1 MAQTDIDTV
10 LALKDYIQ
18 AHFGVVSLRIFGSVA
33 RNEARQ
39 DSDIDICVDMEPD
52 MFKRY
57 ALKAYLESVFH
68 RSVDVVRL
76 RKGMNGTLQ
85 SEIERDGILVF

>member
-1 MAQTDIDTV
+1 MAQTYIDT
-10 LALKDYIQ
+10 LRALKDYIQ
-18 AHFGVVSLRIFGSVA
+18 AQYGVVSLRIFGSVA

-57 ALKAYLESVFH
+57 ALKAYLEAVLH